1 MINLKELKTE
11 YNILELTINY
21 KNSDYTP
28 EFFKSNLKS
37 STENFYKININC
49 ILKVNDDLIFNVNRL
64 KELLK
69 KVTLIDEEKEYDI
82 FLESSSDLEIE
93 EDNIILV
100 TFNCN
105 GKIYR
110 KRKKRKLRNGEK
122 IVFDSV
128 RDISLN
134 FSIEGTNTDSEKNVN
149 LNNMIF
155 KFNTKTGFEINAE
168 EGKVKNLID
177 WDFYEFIKS
186 KNKEFTLKLEG
197 INEVYIDYREEL

>member
-49 ILKVNDDLIFNVNRL
+49 ILKINDDLIFNVNRL

>member
-1 MINLKELKTE
+1 MINIKELKTK
-11 YNILELTINY
+11 YNVLEFTINY

-28 EFFKSNLKS
+28 EFFKNRLKS
-37 STENFYKININC
+37 STENFYKINISC
-49 ILKVNDDLIFNVNRL
+49 FFKVDKDLIYNVNRL

-69 KVTLIDEEKEYDI
+69 KITLIDEDKEYDV
-82 FLESSSDLEIE
+82 FLDSCSDVEVE
-93 EDNIILV
+93 EDNIILI

-110 KRKKRKLRNGEK
+110 KRVKKKIKNGEK
-122 IVFDSV
+122 IEFNSV
-128 RDISLN
+128 RDIKLN
-134 FSIEGTNTDSEKNVN
+134 FSLEATNISSEKNVT

-168 EGKVKNLID
+168 EGKVKDLID